1 MAEMIGSKGEM
12 LRRAADG
19 VGGGGG
25 AAAAIP
31 MPVAAAAAASAPAAP
46 AEPST
51 GQLAVTQFLKQLW
64 EENPT
69 LRTLLGMCPT
79 LAVTAACKPALTM
92 GLAVTFVVVCSNMMI
107 SVMRKALA
115 PHLRILM
122 FTLTIAVFV
131 TIADLFLRAFVPDM
145 SEVLGPFVPLI
156 IVNCIIIAR
165 AESCAAK
172 SGLLISTLDGFG
184 AGFGHTLALL
194 MLATVRE
201 ILGNGTWFEVR
212 VLPSWWVPW
221 TVMKLPAGA
230 FITLG
235 FTLGTIIH
243 LHARRRRR
251 G

>member
-1 MAEMIGSKGEM
+1 MIDKGGAVI
-12 LRRAADG
+12 RRSADG
-19 VGGGGG
+19 GGGGG
-25 AAAAIP
+25 AG
-31 MPVAAAAAASAPAAP
+31 VAAAAAMVGAGAPAAAAIP
-46 AEPST
+46 ADPGT
-51 GQLAVTQFLKQLW
+51 GRIAVTQFVKQLW

-69 LRTLLGMCPT
+69 LRTLLGMCPA
-79 LAVTAACKPALTM
+79 LAVTATCKPALTM
-92 GLAVTFVVVCSNMMI
+92 GLAVTFVVVCSNVMI
-107 SVMRKALA
+107 SLMRRALA

-131 TIADLFLRAFVPDM
+131 TIADLFLRAFLPEM

-156 IVNCIIIAR
+156 IVNCLIISR

-172 SGLLISTLDGFG
+172 NGAFISTLDGFG
-184 AGFGHTLALL
+184 AGFGHALALL

-201 ILGNGTWFEVR
+201 ILGNGTWFDLR

-235 FTLGTIIH
+235 FMLGTITY
-243 LHARRRRR
+243 LHTRRHGR